1 MCQALVLG
9 QLVLRECFPIK
20 GGTTGEVF
28 RTLRIVHAV
37 IFIPCANPQLVIV
50 LFRLRLLVPQCTDD
64 FFEAIH
70 PPLERLI
77 RVRIRKESLLRQ
89 LLQLRELLDESPF
102 LPFGLLMYPPD
113 LLISIVVVGGGHIA
127 LACIL
132 PAAQLMLLEGHEGL
146 VEALRPEIPP
156 EGVMGLLEVLWVR
169 AHWP

>member
-64 FFEAIH
+64 FLEAIH

-77 RVRIRKESLLRQ
+77 RVRITKECLLRQ

-113 LLISIVVVGGGHIA
+113 LLISIVGGGHIA

-132 PAAQLMLLEGHEGL
+132 PGTQLMLLEGHESL
-146 VEALRPEIPP
+146 V
-156 EGVMGLLEVLWVR
+156 
-169 AHWP
+169 